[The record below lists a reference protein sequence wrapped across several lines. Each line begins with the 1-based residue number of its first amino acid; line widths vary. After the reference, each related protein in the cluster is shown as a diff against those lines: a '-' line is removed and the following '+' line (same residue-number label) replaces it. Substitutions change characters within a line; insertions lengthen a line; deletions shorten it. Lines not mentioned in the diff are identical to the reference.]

1 MTKRSHLLVDYMT
14 PLPYSIGLEQPL
26 VLARQIMHKHR
37 IRHLPVLHG
46 AKLVGVISER
56 DLALIETLRDVD
68 PAKVQ
73 VEEAMTPDPYVATT
87 STPLADVVR
96 EMADNKYGCAVV
108 MQANAVIGVF
118 TTTDACRALAD
129 LLTGSVTLNGD

>member
-14 PLPYSIGLEQPL
+14 PLPYSIGVDQPL
-26 VLARQIMHKHR
+26 TLARQVMHKHR

-46 AKLVGVISER
+46 ARLVGVLSER

-73 VEEAMTPDPYVATT
+73 VEEAMTADPYSATT
-87 STPLADVVR
+87 STPLASVVR

-108 MQANAVIGVF
+108 MQDNAVIGVF

-129 LLTGSVTLNGD
+129 LLTGSLEP

>member
-14 PLPYSIGLEQPL
+14 PLPYSIGVDQPL
-26 VLARQIMHKHR
+26 TLARQIMHKHR

-46 AKLVGVISER
+46 AKLVGVVSER

-73 VEEAMTPDPYVATT
+73 VEEAMTPDPYAATA
-87 STPLADVVR
+87 STPLATVVR
-96 EMADNKYGCAVV
+96 EMADNKYGCAVI
-108 MQANAVIGVF
+108 QQGSAVIGVF
-118 TTTDACRALAD
+118 TTTDVCRVLAD
-129 LLTGSVTLNGD
+129 LLTGSAETQA